1 MIRTFEPDAVTFPE
15 DLDAQT
21 ACARCDGFLVDDAI
35 EEDGWLAPA
44 KRCVHCGDI
53 VDRRILRNRRLSPLP
68 HPGRSRPRI
77 ARTILW
83 GTPKEEDA
91 DFTSQ

>member
-1 MIRTFEPDAVTFPE
+1 MTHTSEHNAITRTD
-15 DLDAQT
+15 DLDART
-21 ACARCDGFLVDDAI
+21 ACARCDGLLVDDDI
-35 EEDGWLAPA
+35 EEDGRLVRA

-77 ARTILW
+77 ARIVLW
-83 GTPKEEDA
+83 NTPKEEDP
-91 DFTSQ
+91 DFTS